1 MDKTQDLASI
11 VRYHRKK
18 AGLSQVELSK
28 LAGVGKTA
36 IFDLEK
42 GKETIQLDTLAKIL
56 KALNIS
62 MRLESPL
69 MQAFEREALNEKG

>member
-1 MDKTQDLASI
+1 MDKNQDLASI
-11 VRYHRKK
+11 VRYHRIK

-42 GKETIQLDTLAKIL
+42 GKKTIQLDTLAKIL

-62 MRLESPL
+62 MRFESPL